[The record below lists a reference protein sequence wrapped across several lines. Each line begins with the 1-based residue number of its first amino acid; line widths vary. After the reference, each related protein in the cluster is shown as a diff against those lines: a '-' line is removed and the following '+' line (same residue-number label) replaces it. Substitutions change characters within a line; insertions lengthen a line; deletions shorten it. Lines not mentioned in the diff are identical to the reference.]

1 MYLILFI
8 KKHQQVWKFKIEWIS
23 PVLTL
28 RKVKETIIRKILLS
42 VFSFRLKLAL
52 KLRTFTNFSRA
63 EFFLDFW
70 SAVICYT
77 VRQVCS
83 VCLLDIT
90 IDQNQLEKW
99 VNILSFI
106 FPWTRYLSTL
116 NKYICWRSFV
126 AGKKSRCLIRK
137 QWGLNQATKG
147 DDLFLT

>member
-1 MYLILFI
+1 MYCDLWTQYIQVWKLFEGGNYSRADTIRGNTVRNTLFYVVILFI

-106 FPWTRYLSTL
+106 FPWTR
-116 NKYICWRSFV
+116 
-126 AGKKSRCLIRK
+126 
-137 QWGLNQATKG
+137 
-147 DDLFLT
+147 